1 MYISVGNFNYKRIM
15 LFTLCELQI
24 KVSFMKEDMH
34 LFHEL
39 LKEYGKVIKI
49 DLLPQTQR
57 TGFKTIWFLY
67 SLFIHKKTHFNIIY
81 TTEPEI
87 QKFYI

>member
-1 MYISVGNFNYKRIM
+1 M

-57 TGFKTIWFLY
+57 TGFKTI
-67 SLFIHKKTHFNIIY
+67 
-81 TTEPEI
+81 
-87 QKFYI
+87 

>member
-1 MYISVGNFNYKRIM
+1 MYISVGNVNYKRIM

-57 TGFKTIWFLY
+57 TGFKTI
-67 SLFIHKKTHFNIIY
+67 
-81 TTEPEI
+81 
-87 QKFYI
+87 